1 MNEQLTAAR
10 APEKRWYVIHTY
22 SGYENKVKANLEHR
36 IESMGME
43 DKIFQVLVPME
54 DEIEI
59 RQGQRHTVQKK
70 VYPGYVLVEMILD
83 PESWFVVRNTP
94 GVTSF
99 VGSGNIPGMRSEPIP
114 LDETEVKQILRHMG
128 VETPKYRVAFTKG
141 QSVRVTDGPFA
152 EFIGTVDEVN
162 PERNKLKVLVSIF
175 GRETPVELDFL
186 QVEKLLARQGA
197 STRGQEDPNR
207 PDAAA
212 AGRQGDARPARRHRA
227 GTPRHQHRRVHQ
239 VVQRAHG
246 RQVGPGDP
254 GPDHDLRG
262 PLVHV
267 RPQDAAGARPPAQGR
282 RASTR
287 ARRPRKRAMV
297 GRVTRDQVRQIAE
310 TKMPDLN
317 VNDIEAGMKV
327 IEGTARSMGIEVV
340 G

>member
-1 MNEQLTAAR
+1 MGSDLMTETTGTETR

-99 VGSGNIPGMRSEPIP
+99 VGGGNIPGSRKDAGPREGQ
-114 LDETEVKQILRHMG
+114 EVKTNRRQMG
-128 VETPKYRVAFTKG
+128 VEPRTYRVAFQKG

-162 PERNKLKVLVSIF
+162 PERNKIKVLVSIF

-186 QVEKLLARQGA
+186 QVEK
-197 STRGQEDPNR
+197 
-207 PDAAA
+207 
-212 AGRQGDARPARRHRA
+212 
-227 GTPRHQHRRVHQ
+227 
-239 VVQRAHG
+239 
-246 RQVGPGDP
+246 
-254 GPDHDLRG
+254 
-262 PLVHV
+262 
-267 RPQDAAGARPPAQGR
+267 
-282 RASTR
+282 
-287 ARRPRKRAMV
+287 
-297 GRVTRDQVRQIAE
+297 
-310 TKMPDLN
+310 
-317 VNDIEAGMKV
+317 
-327 IEGTARSMGIEVV
+327 
-340 G
+340 